1 MPGSVM
7 VPVLSTQRVSTR
19 ARVSTQFMSRTRTFR
34 RDRRM
39 TLRTRATLVRRY
51 SPSGIM
57 PMRAETVETMLSE
70 TDRSALIFCEMN
82 RAIPIGM
89 RAMPMNLMSLSS
101 ESIISDLEAST
112 LLFACAARRDA

>member
-1 MPGSVM
+1 
-7 VPVLSTQRVSTR
+7 
-19 ARVSTQFMSRTRTFR
+19 
-34 RDRRM
+34 
-39 TLRTRATLVRRY
+39 
-51 SPSGIM
+51 
-57 PMRAETVETMLSE
+57 MRAETVETMLSD
-70 TDRSALIFCEMN
+70 TDRSALVFWLMN